1 MKQKIHNRQHNVE
14 GKKKKKKN
22 GELMLPDL
30 KTYHKAIVIK
40 TVWYWQKTG
49 QCNRTDSLE
58 IDPDI

>member
-1 MKQKIHNRQHNVE
+1 
-14 GKKKKKKN
+14 
-22 GELMLPDL
+22 MLPDL

-40 TVWYWQKTG
+40 TVWYWQKTD

>member
-1 MKQKIHNRQHNVE
+1 MLRA
-14 GKKKKKKN
+14 KKKKKKI

-30 KTYHKAIVIK
+30 KTHHKAIAIK
-40 TVWYWQKTG
+40 TVWYWQKTD